1 MIMIRT
7 YDRAQREL
15 SKSTV
20 CDIEKVVNPR
30 NIYPLIY
37 GMSLCCQ
44 KKANGNIIS
53 AMQKDLNSNKNWV
66 SGQELASQFMTEQYG
81 QYVLCIAHLWPIFNF
96 CNRI

>member
-1 MIMIRT
+1 MFQNKKLIMIST
-7 YDRAQREL
+7 YDRAPTEL

-20 CDIEKVVNPR
+20 CDIEKAVNPR

-66 SGQELASQFMTEQYG
+66 RTGQELASQFMTEQY
-81 QYVLCIAHLWPIFNF
+81 VLCIAHLWPIL
-96 CNRI
+96 

>member
-1 MIMIRT
+1 MIMIST
-7 YDRAQREL
+7 YDRAPTEL

-20 CDIEKVVNPR
+20 CDIEKAVNPR

-53 AMQKDLNSNKNWV
+53 AMQKDLNSNKNWARTGGSV
-66 SGQELASQFMTEQYG
+66 HDRA
-81 QYVLCIAHLWPIFNF
+81 VHLMYSAFVANF
-96 CNRI
+96 VPVFR